1 MLSGSPLLLLIVGF
15 VIFFILLY
23 WERGYWAWVF
33 AAVCFIASR
42 AMAGISMPGLFWTIV
57 VILGV
62 LALIFGIP
70 TLRRMLISR
79 NLVNVIK
86 HVLPKMGDTERVAL
100 EAGTVWWEKDL
111 FSGRPDWEKFLAFK
125 PMPLTDAEQAFVDGP
140 TEELCRMV
148 DDYQIYQDRG
158 LDRFDNRRPYGKAL
172 RSVHRQRLAP
182 HPLTASV

>member
-15 VIFFILLY
+15 VIFFVLLY

-111 FSGRPDWEKFLAFK
+111 FSA
-125 PMPLTDAEQAFVDGP
+125 
-140 TEELCRMV
+140 
-148 DDYQIYQDRG
+148 
-158 LDRFDNRRPYGKAL
+158 
-172 RSVHRQRLAP
+172 
-182 HPLTASV
+182 